1 VSESER
7 LIQKHCISD
16 MLVTSSSALDG
27 RHGCANAG
35 DGSCRLAALCCD
47 FGATDSLGRSGG
59 LLVPS
64 NGVLRMLPTRKNF
77 QFHFHSHEKKAAYLM

>member
-1 VSESER
+1 MCRRVKR

-47 FGATDSLGRSGG
+47 FGATDSLGRVRGF
-59 LLVPS
+59 
-64 NGVLRMLPTRKNF
+64 TRTI
-77 QFHFHSHEKKAAYLM
+77 